1 MQWEKNQ
8 FSDQNNMVKVKL
20 WSNIC
25 SKLKRSSFRTKS
37 NTQGVFFAKIQSWIK
52 YINTFSLFG
61 IVTIDAVLVPLF
73 LTLFYNISH
82 LFSSV
87 SIANFEQVNISWI
100 VRLNSSNEIT

>member
-1 MQWEKNQ
+1 M
-8 FSDQNNMVKVKL
+8 FKVKI
-20 WSNIC
+20 N
-25 SKLKRSSFRTKS
+25 RSALTKS
-37 NTQGVFFAKIQSWIK
+37 NTQDVFFFAKIQSWIK
-52 YINTFSLFG
+52 YIKTFSLFG
-61 IVTIDAVLVPLF
+61 IVTIDVVLVPLF